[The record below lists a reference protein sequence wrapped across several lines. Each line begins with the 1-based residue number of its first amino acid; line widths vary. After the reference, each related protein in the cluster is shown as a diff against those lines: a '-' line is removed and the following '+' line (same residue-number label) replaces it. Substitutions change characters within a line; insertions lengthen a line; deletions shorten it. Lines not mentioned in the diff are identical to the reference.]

1 MRNQGHNATRSEA
14 AQVDDSSEPGGAAE
28 AEASTMVNV
37 TTTTNSTPNTKI
49 VFQSFDK
56 SKEDYLRQFSEK
68 VKH

>member
-1 MRNQGHNATRSEA
+1 MKNQGHNATRSEA
-14 AQVDDSSEPGGAAE
+14 AQVDDSSETGGAAE

-37 TTTTNSTPNTKI
+37 ATTNSASNTKI

>member
-1 MRNQGHNATRSEA
+1 M
-14 AQVDDSSEPGGAAE
+14 DDSSDAGGAAE
-28 AEASTMVNV
+28 ADASTMVNV
-37 TTTTNSTPNTKI
+37 TTPNSSPNTKI